1 MQEDLS
7 PPQPVPENLSEL
19 WRLATDISRAAD
31 QSAYISTQVK
41 ASLREC
47 TRNLEAEC
55 AKLEHLTQLAYRA
68 AHDASN
74 VLRWRIHFFYAL
86 SDRIKELSKIRAKF
100 VENRRAFQEQPNLLA
115 REIREAKSRVH
126 TTMLSRVKP
135 LLDKIDRYYNEV
147 NVSLHVEEEC
157 LQRILSSLRVTSDDR
172 RRWEHIRDA
181 CNEAVNLLTTEVS
194 VTLSLNA
201 FHADIKQL
209 GASTTFPHTPINS
222 MCFCHPPSFF
232 RGSDLSFLLAE

>member
-1 MQEDLS
+1 LQEDLS

-55 AKLEHLTQLAYRA
+55 AKLEHLTQLAHRA
-68 AHDASN
+68 AHDASD

-157 LQRILSSLRVTSDDR
+157 LQKILSSLRVTSDDR

-194 VTLSLNA
+194 VTLSWM
-201 FHADIKQL
+201 H
-209 GASTTFPHTPINS
+209 STLTSNN
-222 MCFCHPPSFF
+222 
-232 RGSDLSFLLAE
+232 